1 MSYTPRVAAV
11 AGSLRAEITTR
22 VAVEHALAAAA
33 AAGAEVDLIDL
44 REHDLP
50 LYDADDRDAGDTPE
64 LRRRV
69 READAVILGSPI
81 YHGTI
86 ASPLKTLLDYCG
98 FDEFEDTLV
107 GIVVTAGGRFP
118 TPAIL
123 HLRTAARW
131 VRAWV
136 HPTHV
141 GVPDASDAIEGEEVV
156 DESVADRLET
166 LGEEMVDYAAIG
178 RLPELTERV
187 LADTTGEGE
196 SEGEDGSEGEVR
208 AVCDD

>member
-1 MSYTPRVAAV
+1 MTFTPHVVAV
-11 AGSLRAEITTR
+11 CGSLSEDSTTR
-22 VAVEHALAAAA
+22 TALVHTLAAAEA
-33 AAGAEVDLIDL
+33 EGATTELVDL
-44 REHDLP
+44 REYDFP
-50 LYDADDRDAGDTPE
+50 LYGSEGRDAGDAPE
-64 LRRRV
+64 LRRKM
-69 READAVILGSPI
+69 READAVVLGSPI

-86 ASPLKTLLDYCG
+86 ASPLKTALDYCG

-141 GVPDASDAIEGEEVV
+141 GIPDASDAIAGGDVV
-156 DESVADRLET
+156 DEDYADRLET
-166 LGEEMVDYAAIG
+166 LGAEMAQYAGIG
-178 RLPELTERV
+178 RLPDLLDE
-187 LADTTGEGE
+187 ADEATLETA
-196 SEGEDGSEGEVR
+196 S
-208 AVCDD
+208 CD

>member
-11 AGSLRAEITTR
+11 AGSLRAESTTR

-33 AAGAEVDLIDL
+33 VAGAEVDLIDL

-64 LRRRV
+64 LRRV

-86 ASPLKTLLDYCG
+86 ASPLKTLLDYSG
-98 FDEFEDTLV
+98 VDEFEDTLA

-141 GVPDASDAIEGEEVV
+141 GIPDASEAVADGRVV

-166 LGEEMVDYAAIG
+166 LGEELVDYAAVG